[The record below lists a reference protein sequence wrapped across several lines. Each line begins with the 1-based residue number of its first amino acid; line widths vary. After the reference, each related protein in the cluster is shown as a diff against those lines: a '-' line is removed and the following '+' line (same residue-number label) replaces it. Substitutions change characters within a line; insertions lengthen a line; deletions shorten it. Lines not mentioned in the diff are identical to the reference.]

1 MREVACGQFRVE
13 GHEFLPDATLRVGAA
28 ELARQK
34 YSQNDY
40 NQKR

>member
-1 MREVACGQFRVE
+1 MLARAEAGAVEWWVAR
-13 GHEFLPDATLRVGAA
+13 AGAA